1 MGWTGGINES
11 NGSYF
16 AQFCTFCRIQQ
27 SFHNSAKVAQFYTF
41 CTRVHVLQNVVLFT
55 LVRNALENILTGLF
69 GNFSQY
75 RGALLTILTFL
86 SDPGVPGVQSMG
98 PVLSH

>member
-1 MGWTGGINES
+1 MNQMDHILHN
-11 NGSYF
+11 F
-16 AQFCTFCRIQQ
+16 AHFVELSKVFTIQQ
-27 SFHNSAKVAQFYTF
+27 SFHNSAKVAQYYTF

-75 RGALLTILTFL
+75 IHT
-86 SDPGVPGVQSMG
+86 
-98 PVLSH
+98 